1 MLMQTTNR
9 MAPDLTRLNVEDVC
23 TIQWWRVRLDTKP
36 EVPRAAAREDGPGAE
51 QIGQRLKQA
60 AAQSFKHG
68 GED

>member
-9 MAPDLTRLNVEDVC
+9 TVPNLTDFNVENIC
-23 TIQWWRVRLDTKP
+23 TIQWWRERLDTTADALL
-36 EVPRAAAREDGPGAE
+36 AAVLEAGPSAE
-51 QIGQRLKQA
+51 QVGQRLKQA